1 MRSKTNPTS
10 RSLTTTT
17 GISGFVDRSAAA
29 GRSKN
34 CCDRSVE
41 DSVDVCDEAED
52 GVGTAEVMSS
62 SEELE
67 ERLRGRGEVTCFLAF
82 LAVGWC
88 LARGRREAGG
98 RQVPER
104 TNAYSSDTTKRPSS
118 RRLKRASPSS
128 LEKSALSQAH
138 INKE

>member
-1 MRSKTNPTS
+1 MHSTPTS

-17 GISGFVDRSAAA
+17 GISGFVDLTPTAA

-41 DSVDVCDEAED
+41 DSVDEAED

-62 SEELE
+62 SEEAE
-67 ERLRGRGEVTCFLAF
+67 DRLRGRGEVTCFLAF
-82 LAVGWC
+82 LAAGGWRR
-88 LARGRREAGG
+88 LARREAGG

-104 TNAYSSDTTKRPSS
+104 TSAYSSDTTKRPSS
-118 RRLKRASPSS
+118 RRLKSASPSS
-128 LEKSALSQAH
+128 LEKSALSHVH
-138 INKE
+138 IYKDP

>member
-1 MRSKTNPTS
+1 
-10 RSLTTTT
+10 LTTTT
-17 GISGFVDRSAAA
+17 GISGFIERSAAAAA

-62 SEELE
+62 EEEE

-88 LARGRREAGG
+88 LLRGRREAGG

-104 TNAYSSDTTKRPSS
+104 TSAYSSDTTKRPSS

-128 LEKSALSQAH
+128 LENTPLS
-138 INKE
+138 

>member
-1 MRSKTNPTS
+1 MHSTPTS

-62 SEELE
+62 EEEE
-67 ERLRGRGEVTCFLAF
+67 ERLRGRGEVTCFLGF

-88 LARGRREAGG
+88 LPRGRREAGG

-104 TNAYSSDTTKRPSS
+104 TSAYSSDTTKRPSS

-128 LEKSALSQAH
+128 LEKSALSQDD

>member
-1 MRSKTNPTS
+1 MRSNPTS

-17 GISGFVDRSAAA
+17 GISGFVDRSPTAATD
-29 GRSKN
+29 RSKN
-34 CCDRSVE
+34 CCDRSVD
-41 DSVDVCDEAED
+41 DSVDEAED

-62 SEELE
+62 SEEGEE
-67 ERLRGRGEVTCFLAF
+67 ERLRGRGEVTCFFAF

-88 LARGRREAGG
+88 LVRWRREAGG

>member
-1 MRSKTNPTS
+1 VRSYPTS

-41 DSVDVCDEAED
+41 DSVDEAED

-62 SEELE
+62 EEEE
-67 ERLRGRGEVTCFLAF
+67 ERLRGRGEVTCFLGF

-88 LARGRREAGG
+88 LPRGRREAGG

-104 TNAYSSDTTKRPSS
+104 TSAYSSDTTKRPSS

-128 LEKSALSQAH
+128 LEKTPLS
-138 INKE
+138 

>member
-1 MRSKTNPTS
+1 MHSNPTS

-17 GISGFVDRSAAA
+17 GISGFVDRSAAVAA

-62 SEELE
+62 SEEAE
-67 ERLRGRGEVTCFLAF
+67 ERFRGLGEVTCFLAF

-104 TNAYSSDTTKRPSS
+104 TSAYSSDTTKRPRS
-118 RRLKRASPSS
+118 RRLKSASPSS
-128 LEKSALSQAH
+128 LGQKNPRYCMLT
-138 INKE
+138 